1 MELKEKL
8 QKKHAELMYEEI
20 KIHRALYGHL
30 GCSNT
35 EEEEAEEKHPELI
48 DELRQAESA
57 TTQFEKEL
65 MTYPEL
71 FDELKIW
78 MVDVVGESSD
88 TCNAKEIFNVFEETG
103 DMHEAVAKHDNVC
116 ALVRSYLTEIGF
128 IITDSGGGCGGWH
141 LGVPCTE
148 PESRKLIK
156 LMRQDFAEFFEAG
169 VLKMKRMFW
178 GAKWENLYNLD
189 DAERFGEA

>member
-1 MELKEKL
+1 MCE
-8 QKKHAELMYEEI
+8 QA

-35 EEEEAEEKHPELI
+35 EQEEAEEKHPELVE
-48 DELRQAESA
+48 ELRQAEVA
-57 TTQFEKEL
+57 TKQFEKEL

-78 MVDVVGESSD
+78 MVDVVGESND
-88 TCNAKEIFNVFEETG
+88 KCNAEDIFTAFKKTG
-103 DMHEAVAKHDNVC
+103 DMHEAVANHDNICV
-116 ALVRSYLTEIGF
+116 LVRSYLTEKRF
-128 IITDSGGGCGGWH
+128 KITDSGGGCGGWH

-148 PESRKLIK
+148 PESRKMIR
-156 LMRQDFAEFFEAG
+156 LMRRDFAEFFEAG

-178 GAKWENLYNLD
+178 GAKWDNLYNWE